1 MKRAD
6 LEPADLVS
14 WALEVPDRCVTIYAR
29 DPARHRRAVEALRA
43 AVRRGQAVVFDDDAS
58 WRVGE
63 VSLLDGETLLHLSQS
78 ARLPWPSALVMV
90 SFAGFS
96 EATGAPVDP
105 AAPSALGLLI
115 ERIGDDPAHVRSTTL
130 CLHRSFGSDW
140 TNIPLMLEPVG
151 IEWDFRPGPPKLDRS
166 TPLCEF
172 VRTEC
177 TDWVRTSITADAF
190 HAVSVR
196 RDMLDL
202 FVLGRAFLP
211 ALRSSDDPGLSAVD
225 QNDDPGLSA
234 VDQNDEAWRIRLGAK
249 ARPVSTY
256 SDLME
261 LPDLKHREQFVR
273 GVIGASRIAL
283 TVLILLG
290 LSGAV
295 RVEETQPRGR
305 RLVGGRPTP
314 YLAKSRIVIDLA
326 PVHAA
331 AVSASAEGHEA
342 HARRRHV
349 VRGHW
354 CYARKGDG
362 DPACAHTWVPEPAAD
377 ARWATNVD
385 RQHCACGARRW
396 WRREHE
402 RGDAAEGY
410 VHHDN
415 VLVTS
420 H

>member
-225 QNDDPGLSA
+225 QND
-234 VDQNDEAWRIRLGAK
+234 EAWRIRLGAK

-261 LPDLKHREQFVR
+261 LPDLKYREQFVR
-273 GVIGASRIAL
+273 EVIGASRIAL

-385 RQHCACGARRW
+385 RQYCACGARRW

>member
-225 QNDDPGLSA
+225 QND
-234 VDQNDEAWRIRLGAK
+234 EAWRIRLGAK

-273 GVIGASRIAL
+273 EVIGASRIAL

>member
-105 AAPSALGLLI
+105 VAPSALGFLI

-130 CLHRSFGSDW
+130 CLYRSFGSDW
-140 TNIPLMLEPVG
+140 TNIPLRLEPVG

-202 FVLGRAFLP
+202 FVLGRAFFP
-211 ALRSSDDPGLSAVD
+211 ALRSGDDPGLSA
-225 QNDDPGLSA
+225 A
-234 VDQNDEAWRIRLGAK
+234 DQNDEAWRIRLGAK

-273 GVIGASRIAL
+273 DVIGASRIAL

-295 RVEETQPRGR
+295 RVDETQPRGR

-377 ARWATNVD
+377 GRWATNVD

>member
-6 LEPADLVS
+6 LEPADLVP

-90 SFAGFS
+90 SSAGFS

-140 TNIPLMLEPVG
+140 TNIPLILEPVG

-211 ALRSSDDPGLSAVD
+211 ALRSC
-225 QNDDPGLSA
+225 DDPGLSA

-273 GVIGASRIAL
+273 EVIGASRIAL

-295 RVEETQPRGR
+295 RVDETQPRGR

-377 ARWATNVD
+377 GRWATNVD

>member
-225 QNDDPGLSA
+225 QND
-234 VDQNDEAWRIRLGAK
+234 EAWRIRLGAK

-261 LPDLKHREQFVR
+261 LPDLKYREQFVR
-273 GVIGASRIAL
+273 EVISASRIAL

-410 VHHDN
+410 VHHDS

>member
-225 QNDDPGLSA
+225 QND
-234 VDQNDEAWRIRLGAK
+234 EAWRIRLGAK

-261 LPDLKHREQFVR
+261 LPDLKYREQFVR
-273 GVIGASRIAL
+273 EVIGASRIAL

>member
-225 QNDDPGLSA
+225 QND
-234 VDQNDEAWRIRLGAK
+234 EAWRIRLGAK

-261 LPDLKHREQFVR
+261 LPDLKYREQFVR
-273 GVIGASRIAL
+273 EVIGASRITL